1 LKKLKKI
8 KMARSTGV
16 RNPPKLLLTKQTFDV
31 FILIIF
37 LFIHIVIRKK
47 ISYVPQK

>member
-1 LKKLKKI
+1 
-8 KMARSTGV
+8 MARSTGV

-47 ISYVPQK
+47 YHMFRKSD